1 MKKITL
7 MLGFMALLFTGV
19 LSAQNGANT
28 GIITLDKTAFKAKL
42 TKKHVQ
48 LVDVRTPAE
57 FTLGHIDG
65 AANLN
70 VNDAQFKDLAAKL
83 DKRKPVAVYCKAG
96 SRSAKAAGILAE
108 MGFKTIYNLDGG
120 YTAWTAN

>member
-7 MLGFMALLFTGV
+7 MLGLMALLFTGV
-19 LSAQNGANT
+19 LSAQIGAGNV
-28 GIITLDKTAFKAKL
+28 IVTLDKTAFKAKL
-42 TKKHVQ
+42 AKKSIQ

-57 FTLGHIDG
+57 FTLGHIEG

-120 YTAWTAN
+120 YMAWTSN

>member
-7 MLGFMALLFTGV
+7 MLSLMALLITGV
-19 LSAQNGANT
+19 LSAQNGVST

-42 TKKHVQ
+42 TKKNVQ

-57 FTLGHIDG
+57 FALGHIDG

-70 VNDAQFKDLAAKL
+70 VNDAQFKDLAAQL

-96 SRSAKAAGILAE
+96 TRSAKAAGILAE

-120 YTAWTAN
+120 YMSWTSN

>member
-7 MLGFMALLFTGV
+7 MLSLMALLFTGV
-19 LSAQNGANT
+19 LSAQNGVST
-28 GIITLDKTAFKAKL
+28 GIITLDKMAFKAKL

-65 AANLN
+65 AENLN
-70 VNDAQFKDLAAKL
+70 VNDPQFKDLAAKL

-120 YTAWTAN
+120 YTAWTSN

>member
-7 MLGFMALLFTGV
+7 MLGLMTLLFTGV
-19 LSAQNGANT
+19 LSAQNGASN

-42 TKKHVQ
+42 AKKNIQ

-57 FTLGHIDG
+57 FTLGHIEG

-70 VNDAQFKDLAAKL
+70 VNDAQFKDMAAKL
-83 DKRKPVAVYCKAG
+83 DKRKPVAVYCKMG

-120 YTAWTAN
+120 YMGWTAN